1 MSRCEEA
8 GKQQRPGEDESWRT
22 FVAVTPSAALREA
35 LGDVRSSLEGTPFAR
50 SLRWV
55 PPENL
60 HLTLRFLG
68 PVPVAQLPALV
79 SALRENLEGSQC
91 FELSLQTIALFPNPR
106 RPRALAALFA
116 QSPALEALAA
126 RVEAVVRDSGLP
138 AESRGFRPHL
148 TLARFRRGRRPG
160 PLPERS
166 IQHVQTE
173 VENVALVRSVLT
185 PSGARYTTLEAFA
198 LSPASSLSR

>member
-1 MSRCEEA
+1 MSRREEA
-8 GKQQRPGEDESWRT
+8 GKQQRAGEDESWRT

-79 SALRENLEGSQC
+79 SALRESLEGWHC

-126 RVEAVVRDSGLP
+126 AMAMVLAKP
-138 AESRGFRPHL
+138 AA
-148 TLARFRRGRRPG
+148 TA
-160 PLPERS
+160 
-166 IQHVQTE
+166 
-173 VENVALVRSVLT
+173 
-185 PSGARYTTLEAFA
+185 GA
-198 LSPASSLSR
+198 